1 MARLLGVDAGRTVV
15 RTVLV
20 RTSYRRV
27 AIEAVGEVPVQ
38 DVGGFVEGVPEAEQP
53 EAQKK
58 RHAAAVAEAIRAALA
73 GQKADAASVAL
84 SGERTFFRRL
94 ELPAAAQKELESVL
108 GFELEATVPFDIA
121 EATYDY
127 RILKRAPSDTALPI
141 FAALART
148 DDVRD
153 RIAVVRE
160 AVGFEPERVGVGA
173 LPLVNLTSVMPEIEE
188 PWKAHLAPGAPPPER
203 GPVAILELGETT
215 TDVVVV
221 VGGEAVFARTLSR
234 GTVGLPA
241 SAPTLGRELRQ
252 TFAAWRAQGGAPLSA
267 LWVAGGGAQYHG
279 VETFLSGE
287 LGVAVLPLPTPRID
301 GLTPDLAP
309 SLPRFAKALGLA
321 VGLAGRPRTFNL
333 RRGALEAER
342 RYPFLREKIPLLSG
356 LAAVIVVSFGF
367 SIVAES
373 RALDSEREVIEAR
386 LAQVTRDVLGEET
399 SDPDKARELLEKGPG
414 ADEDPLPRV
423 DAFDV
428 MVQLSKAV
436 PKDVVHD
443 IVELDV
449 ARGHVVI
456 QGLVPTN
463 RDAEHIAEQMKS
475 NRCFRDVKIPRTTQF
490 AEGKQKYVL
499 EFDLKCEDKKKK
511 PDAAAPADS
520 ASAAAGS
527 ASKPEAKPEGR

>member
-1 MARLLGVDAGRTVV
+1 MARLLGIDAGRTVV

-27 AIEAVGEVPVQ
+27 AVEAVGEVPVAP
-38 DVGGFVEGVPEAEQP
+38 VPGVEAGAEAEAPEA
-53 EAQKK
+53 ARK
-58 RHAAAVAEAIRAALA
+58 RQAAAEVEAIRAALA
-73 GQKADAASVAL
+73 GQKADAVSIAL
-84 SGERTFFRRL
+84 SGERAFFRRL
-94 ELPAAAQKELESVL
+94 ELPAAAQKELENVL
-108 GFELEATVPFDIA
+108 GFELEATVPFDMA
-121 EATYDY
+121 EAVYDY
-127 RILKRAPSDTALPI
+127 RILKRAPGDPTLPI

-160 AVGFEPERVGVGA
+160 AVGFEPERVGTGA
-173 LPLVNLTSVMPEIEE
+173 LPLVNLTSVMPELEA
-188 PWKAHLAPGAPPPER
+188 PWKGVAAAGVAVAPS
-203 GPVAILELGETT
+203 GPIAILELGETT
-215 TDVVVV
+215 TDVVIVS
-221 VGGEAVFARTLSR
+221 GGEPVFARTLSR

-252 TFAAWRAQGGAPLSA
+252 TLASWRAQGGEPLSA
-267 LWVAGGGAQYHG
+267 MWLAGAGALYQGAQS
-279 VETFLSGE
+279 FLSTE
-287 LGVAVLPLPTPRID
+287 LGVAVLPLPAPSVD
-301 GLTPDLAP
+301 GVGPDLAA

-373 RALDSEREVIEAR
+373 RALDAEREVLDAR
-386 LAQVTRDVLGEET
+386 LAQVSRDVLGEET
-399 SDPDKARELLEKGPG
+399 TDPDRAHELLEKGPG
-414 ADEDPLPRV
+414 ADEDPMPRA

-443 IVELDV
+443 VVELDV
-449 ARGHVVI
+449 ARGHVVV

-463 RDAEHIAEQMKS
+463 RDAEHIAEKMKEH
-475 NRCFRDVKIPRTTQF
+475 RCFRDVKIPRTTQF

-499 EFDLKCEDKKKK
+499 EFDLKCEDKKK
-511 PDAAAPADS
+511 PAAAPADS
-520 ASAAAGS
+520 GAAAAGS
-527 ASKPEAKPEGR
+527 AAKPDAKTEGR

>member
-1 MARLLGVDAGRTVV
+1 MARLLGIDAGRTVV

-20 RTSYRRV
+20 RTSYRHV
-27 AIEAVGEVPVQ
+27 AIEAFGEVPVAPIAGPV
-38 DVGGFVEGVPEAEQP
+38 DGLPEAELH
-53 EAQKK
+53 EAQRK
-58 RHAAAVAEAIRAALA
+58 RQAAAEVEAIRAALG
-73 GQKADAASVAL
+73 GQKADAVSVAL

-94 ELPAAAQKELESVL
+94 ELPAAAQKELENVL
-108 GFELEATVPFDIA
+108 GFELEATVPFDMA
-121 EATYDY
+121 DATYDY
-127 RILKRAPSDTALPI
+127 RILRRAPGDAAALPI

-153 RIAVVRE
+153 RIAVVRD
-160 AVGFEPERVGVGA
+160 AVGFEPERVGTGA
-173 LPLVNLTSVMPEIEE
+173 LPLVNLTTVMPELET
-188 PWKAHLAPGAPPPER
+188 PWKGAAVPGAPPPAA
-203 GPVAILELGETT
+203 GPVAILELAETT
-215 TDVVVV
+215 TDIVIVQ
-221 VGGEAVFARTLSR
+221 GGEAVFARTLSR

-252 TFAAWRAQGGAPLSA
+252 TFAGWRAQGGEPLSA
-267 LWVAGGGAQYHG
+267 LWLAGAGAAAPGAAH
-279 VETFLSGE
+279 FLSTE
-287 LGVAVLPLPTPRID
+287 LGVAVLPLPAPRVDGVTPE
-301 GLTPDLAP
+301 LAA

-333 RRGALEAER
+333 RRGGLEAER

-373 RALDSEREVIEAR
+373 RALESERDVIEAR

-399 SDPDKARELLEKGPG
+399 SDPDRARELLEKGPG
-414 ADEDPLPRV
+414 ADEDPLPRA

-443 IVELDV
+443 VVELDV
-449 ARGHVVI
+449 ARGHVVV

-463 RDAEHIAEQMKS
+463 RDAEHIAEKLKEH
-475 NRCFRDVKIPRTTQF
+475 RCFRDVKIPRTTQF

-499 EFDLKCEDKKKK
+499 EFEIKCEEKKKK
-511 PDAAAPADS
+511 ADAADS
-520 ASAAAGS
+520 AAPAAGS
-527 ASKPEAKPEGR
+527 APKPEAKPEGR